1 MCAIRLS
8 GRHVLLVLIIVAQS
22 SLPTLAS
29 QHSTAS
35 KEASATP
42 FSIAAATAVEQLPPV
57 TGTPPT
63 ATPLSAPAEH
73 HHHQTSSSSSS
84 PPGATGT
91 GVAVE
96 YNPRGPLVKCTFL
109 PAAFLDCN
117 EPIDHRGN
125 QTARDELGHGCV
137 RFGGSRHEDVERTHV
152 ICNVLADIE
161 CHGQRSFL
169 RGGFAC
175 VRYTDH
181 YFVTTLL
188 YSMLLGFL
196 GMDRFCLG
204 QTGTAVGKLLTL
216 GGLGIWWVVD
226 VVLLVTGNLLPED
239 GSNWNVRV

>member
-1 MCAIRLS
+1 MGSNRLS
-8 GRHVLLVLIIVAQS
+8 GRLVLLSIIIVSLS
-22 SLPTLAS
+22 SQPTLAS
-29 QHSTAS
+29 QLSTAS

-42 FSIAAATAVEQLPPV
+42 ANVAAATAVEQSPPV
-57 TGTPPT
+57 TGTPPS
-63 ATPLSAPAEH
+63 ANPLSTPAEH
-73 HHHQTSSSSSS
+73 HHHQQLQHS
-84 PPGATGT
+84 P
-91 GVAVE
+91 VE

-125 QTARDELGHGCV
+125 RTARDELGHGCV
-137 RFGGSRHEDVERTHV
+137 RFGGSRHEDVERSHV
-152 ICNVLADIE
+152 ICNVLPDIE
-161 CHGQRSFL
+161 CHGERSFL